1 VGILALH
8 LREAKSGRTAPPK
21 CGLGPSLRIVQNEA
35 AYSTASTW
43 WIPCLFRT
51 EALLSTTITSYD
63 GGIVTT
69 PQQYVHPKNVQ
80 ELQAILRDRQT
91 YPSPVRAMGSNHSLT
106 PCAASTGTI
115 VSMDGFTRILKID
128 EAKKT
133 LTAQAGVQLVD
144 AAAALRKKGLQFM
157 LNIEI
162 GNLTLG
168 SAACCQTKDALDG
181 VELGQVNSYV
191 TGIKWVSP
199 SGELMEAS
207 ETKNPELLPYIRASY
222 GLAGIVY
229 EMTFKLK
236 PIEIISF
243 NYDVRDVDDLKDSII
258 KKAISENQSIV
269 MWTVGDHIVIQS
281 RNKAKKLKHEF
292 LGDAREFGWNFLAAY
307 TGRGIRDRLSET
319 GIGKIKENL
328 WSGVELAFYRVL
340 SAGGGFTL
348 EAPDKTIN
356 YSKTPQSARY
366 AFTFWAFPR
375 ADYVTNLK
383 DYVKW
388 AADYYKQTKFR
399 CNMPL
404 GSYFIR
410 KDRSSLLSYTWDGDI
425 ISLDPIHAPSEREPD
440 AWPTFL
446 RAFNEW
452 AHQRGGIPLLNQSP
466 FVKKEH
472 VVAAYGD
479 RWKTLGE
486 WLQTIDP
493 DRRMVNEFFAE
504 LL

>member
-1 VGILALH
+1 V
-8 LREAKSGRTAPPK
+8 
-21 CGLGPSLRIVQNEA
+21 
-35 AYSTASTW
+35 STS
-43 WIPCLFRT
+43 
-51 EALLSTTITSYD
+51 ITNYD
-63 GGIVTT
+63 GGITTT
-69 PQQYVHPKNVQ
+69 PQQHVHPKTVQ
-80 ELQAILRDRQT
+80 ELQEILRDTQK

-115 VSMDGFTRILKID
+115 VSMDGFTKIVKID
-128 EAKKT
+128 TEKKT
-133 LTAQAGVQLVD
+133 LTAQAGLQLVD
-144 AAAALRKKGLQFM
+144 AAAAIRKKGLQFM

-162 GNLTLG
+162 GNITLG

-207 ETKNPELLPYIRASY
+207 ETKNPELLPFIRASY

-229 EMTFKLK
+229 EVTFKLK
-236 PIEIISF
+236 PIEIINF
-243 NYDVRDVDDLKDSII
+243 NYDVREVKDLKDSII

-281 RNKAKKLKHEF
+281 RNKAKKLKHQF
-292 LGDAREFGWNFLAAY
+292 LADAREFGWNFLAAY
-307 TGRGIRDRLSET
+307 TGRGIRDRLSDT
-319 GIGKIKENL
+319 TIGKLKEGL
-328 WSGVELAFYRVL
+328 WSGVELAFYRLL

-375 ADYVTNLK
+375 ADYATNLK

-388 AADYYKQTKFR
+388 ADDYYKQTKFR

-425 ISLDPIHAPSEREPD
+425 ISLDPIHAPSDREPD
-440 AWPTFL
+440 AWPAFL
-446 RAFNEW
+446 KAFNDW
-452 AHQRGGIPLLNQSP
+452 AHRRGGIPLLNQSP
-466 FVKKEH
+466 FVTKAH

-479 RWKTLGE
+479 RWKKLGE
-486 WLQTIDP
+486 WLRTIDP

>member
-1 VGILALH
+1 V
-8 LREAKSGRTAPPK
+8 
-21 CGLGPSLRIVQNEA
+21 
-35 AYSTASTW
+35 
-43 WIPCLFRT
+43 
-51 EALLSTTITSYD
+51 STTITNYD
-63 GGIVTT
+63 GAITTT
-69 PQQYVHPKNVQ
+69 PQQHVHPKSVQ
-80 ELQAILRDRQT
+80 ELQEILRDRQK

-106 PCAASTGTI
+106 PCAASTGTV
-115 VSMDGFTRILKID
+115 VSMDGFTKIVKID
-128 EAKKT
+128 AAKKT
-133 LTAQAGVQLVD
+133 MTAQAGLQLVD
-144 AAAALRKKGLQFM
+144 AAAALRKKKLQFM

-162 GNLTLG
+162 GNITLG

-181 VELGQVNSYV
+181 IALGQVNSYL
-191 TGIKWVSP
+191 TGIKWVDP
-199 SGELMEAS
+199 SGELQEAS
-207 ETKNPELLPYIRASY
+207 ESKNPELLPYIRASY

-229 EMTFKLK
+229 EVTFTIK
-236 PIEIISF
+236 PLEIIAFS
-243 NYDVRDVDDLKDSII
+243 YDVHDVEDLTDSII
-258 KKAISENQSIV
+258 KKAISSNQSIV
-269 MWTVGDHIVIQS
+269 MWTIGDDIVIQS
-281 RNKAKKLKHEF
+281 RNKGRKLKHEW
-292 LGDAREFGWNFLAAY
+292 LADAREFGWNFLAAY
-307 TGRGIRDRLSET
+307 TGRGLRDHLGGSVLGKVKERLGT
-319 GIGKIKENL
+319 
-328 WSGVELAFYRVL
+328 GVELGFYRLL

-375 ADYVTNLK
+375 AAYVKNIK

-388 AADYYKQTKFR
+388 AASYYKQTGFR

-410 KDRSSLLSYTWDGDI
+410 KDKSSLLSYTYDGDV
-425 ISLDPIHAPSEREPD
+425 ISLDPIHSPGKDHE
-440 AWPTFL
+440 AWATFL
-446 RAFNEW
+446 KAFNDW

-479 RWKTLGE
+479 RWKKLGD
-486 WLQTIDP
+486 WLRTVDP

>member
-1 VGILALH
+1 V
-8 LREAKSGRTAPPK
+8 
-21 CGLGPSLRIVQNEA
+21 
-35 AYSTASTW
+35 
-43 WIPCLFRT
+43 
-51 EALLSTTITSYD
+51 STTITNYD
-63 GGIVTT
+63 GGIITT
-69 PQQYVHPKNVQ
+69 PQQHVHPKSVQ
-80 ELQAILRDRQT
+80 ELQEILRDRT
-91 YPSPVRAMGSNHSLT
+91 KYPSPVRAMGSNHSLT
-106 PCAASTGTI
+106 PCAASTGTV
-115 VSMDGFTRILKID
+115 VSMDGFTKIVKID
-128 EAKKT
+128 TVKKT
-133 LTAQAGVQLVD
+133 LTAQAGLQLVD

-162 GNLTLG
+162 GNITLG
-168 SAACCQTKDALDG
+168 SAACCQTKDSLDG
-181 VELGQVNSYV
+181 AELGQVNSYV

-199 SGELMEAS
+199 AGELMEAS
-207 ETKNPELLPYIRASY
+207 ESTNPELLPYIRASY

-229 EMTFKLK
+229 EVTFKLK
-236 PIEIISF
+236 PIEIIGF
-243 NYDVRDVDDLKDSII
+243 DYDVHDVEDLKDSTI

-269 MWTVGDHIVIQS
+269 LWTIGDDIVIQS
-281 RNKAKKLKHEF
+281 RNKAKKLKKEF
-292 LGDAREFGWNFLAAY
+292 LADARELGWNFLAAY
-307 TGRGIRDRLSET
+307 TGRGIRDRFAGT
-319 GIGKIKENL
+319 RIGRIKEGL
-328 WSGVELAFYRVL
+328 GSGLELAFYRLL
-340 SAGGGFTL
+340 SASGGFTL

-375 ADYVTNLK
+375 ANYVKNVK

-388 AADYYKQTKFR
+388 ADDYDKQHKFR

-425 ISLDPIHAPSEREPD
+425 ISLDPIHAPSEKEPD

-446 RAFNEW
+446 KAFNDW

-479 RWKTLGE
+479 RWKKLGD
-486 WLQTIDP
+486 WLRTVDP
-493 DRRMVNEFFAE
+493 ERRMVNEFFAE

>member
-1 VGILALH
+1 V
-8 LREAKSGRTAPPK
+8 
-21 CGLGPSLRIVQNEA
+21 
-35 AYSTASTW
+35 
-43 WIPCLFRT
+43 
-51 EALLSTTITSYD
+51 STTITNYD

-69 PQQYVHPKNVQ
+69 PQQHVHPKSVQ
-80 ELQAILRDRQT
+80 ELQEILRDRT
-91 YPSPVRAMGSNHSLT
+91 KYPSPVRAMGSNHSLT
-106 PCAASTGTI
+106 PCAASTGTV
-115 VSMDGFTRILKID
+115 VSMAGFTKIVKMD
-128 EAKKT
+128 TAKKT
-133 LTAQAGVQLVD
+133 LMAQGGLQLVD
-144 AAAALRKKGLQFM
+144 AAAALRKMGLQFM

-162 GNLTLG
+162 GNITLG
-168 SAACCQTKDALDG
+168 SAACCQTKDSLDG

-207 ETKNPELLPYIRASY
+207 ESENPELLPYIRASY

-229 EMTFKLK
+229 EVTFKLK
-236 PIEIISF
+236 PLEIISF
-243 NYDVRDVDDLKDSII
+243 DYDVHDVEDLTDSII
-258 KKAISENQSIV
+258 NKAISSNQTILL
-269 MWTVGDHIVIQS
+269 WTVGDNIVIQS

-292 LGDAREFGWNFLAAY
+292 LADARKFGWNFLAAY
-307 TGRGIRDRLSET
+307 IGRGTRDWFGGSVV
-319 GIGKIKENL
+319 GKVNEL
-328 WSGVELAFYRVL
+328 VPGLELAFYRLL

-375 ADYVTNLK
+375 KDYVTNVK

-388 AADYYKQTKFR
+388 ADDYHEQHKFR

-425 ISLDPIHAPSEREPD
+425 ISLDPIHAPSEREPE
-440 AWPTFL
+440 AWPNFL
-446 RAFNEW
+446 KAFNEW
-452 AHQRGGIPLLNQSP
+452 AHQRGGVPLLNQSP
-466 FVKKEH
+466 FVKKVH
-472 VVAAYGD
+472 VVSAYGD
-479 RWKTLGE
+479 RWKKLGD
-486 WLQTIDP
+486 WLRTVDP
-493 DRRMVNEFFAE
+493 DRRMVDEFFGE

>member
-1 VGILALH
+1 
-8 LREAKSGRTAPPK
+8 
-21 CGLGPSLRIVQNEA
+21 
-35 AYSTASTW
+35 
-43 WIPCLFRT
+43 
-51 EALLSTTITSYD
+51 
-63 GGIVTT
+63 
-69 PQQYVHPKNVQ
+69 
-80 ELQAILRDRQT
+80 
-91 YPSPVRAMGSNHSLT
+91 
-106 PCAASTGTI
+106 
-115 VSMDGFTRILKID
+115 
-128 EAKKT
+128 
-133 LTAQAGVQLVD
+133 
-144 AAAALRKKGLQFM
+144 M

-162 GNLTLG
+162 GNITLG

-191 TGIKWVSP
+191 TAIKWVSP

-207 ETKNPELLPYIRASY
+207 ETRNPELLPYIRASY

-229 EMTFKLK
+229 EVTFTIK
-236 PIEIISF
+236 PLEIISF
-243 NYDVRDVDDLKDSII
+243 DYDVHDVEDLKDSTI
-258 KKAISENQSIV
+258 KKAISSNQSIV
-269 MWTVGDHIVIQS
+269 LWTIGDDIVIQS
-281 RNKAKKLKHEF
+281 RNKARKLKHEW
-292 LGDAREFGWNFLAAY
+292 LADAREYGWNFLGAY
-307 TGRGIRDRLSET
+307 TGRGLRDRFGGSGL
-319 GIGKIKENL
+319 GKIKEGL
-328 WSGVELAFYRVL
+328 GSGLELAFYRLL

-348 EAPDKTIN
+348 HGPDKTIN

-375 ADYVTNLK
+375 ANYVKNIK

-388 AADYYKQTKFR
+388 ADDYYERKKFR

-425 ISLDPIHAPSEREPD
+425 ISLDPIHAPSDREPD

-446 RAFNEW
+446 KAFNEW
-452 AHQRGGIPLLNQSP
+452 AHERGGVPLLNQSP

-479 RWKTLGE
+479 RWKKLGD
-486 WLQTIDP
+486 WLRTVDP

>member
-1 VGILALH
+1 V
-8 LREAKSGRTAPPK
+8 R
-21 CGLGPSLRIVQNEA
+21 
-35 AYSTASTW
+35 
-43 WIPCLFRT
+43 
-51 EALLSTTITSYD
+51 TTITNYD

-69 PQQYVHPKNVQ
+69 PQQHVHPKSVQ
-80 ELQAILRDRQT
+80 ELQEILRNRT
-91 YPSPVRAMGSNHSLT
+91 KYPSPVRAMGSNHSLT
-106 PCAASTGTI
+106 PCAASTGTV
-115 VSMDGFTRILKID
+115 VSMDGFTKIVKID
-128 EAKKT
+128 TAKQT
-133 LTAQAGVQLVD
+133 LMAQAGLQLVD

-162 GNLTLG
+162 GNITLG
-168 SAACCQTKDALDG
+168 SAACCQTKDGLDG

-191 TGIKWVSP
+191 TGVRWVSP
-199 SGELMEAS
+199 SGELMGAS
-207 ETKNPELLPYIRASY
+207 ENKNPELLPYIRASY

-229 EMTFKLK
+229 EVTFKLK
-236 PIEIISF
+236 PLEIIRF
-243 NYDVRDVDDLKDSII
+243 DYDVHDVEDLTDSII
-258 KKAISENQSIV
+258 KKAISSNQTIV
-269 MWTVGDHIVIQS
+269 LWTVGDHIVIQS

-292 LGDAREFGWNFLAAY
+292 LADAREFGWNFLAAY
-307 TGRGIRDRLSET
+307 TGRGIRDRFGGSVV
-319 GIGKIKENL
+319 GKVKERL
-328 WSGVELAFYRVL
+328 ASGLELAFYRLL

-366 AFTFWAFPR
+366 TFTFWAFPR
-375 ADYVTNLK
+375 KDYVKNVK

-388 AADYYKQTKFR
+388 ADDYYKQHKFR

-425 ISLDPIHAPSEREPD
+425 ISLDPIHAPSEREPET
-440 AWPTFL
+440 WPNFL
-446 RAFNEW
+446 KAFNEW

-472 VVAAYGD
+472 VVSAYGD
-479 RWKTLGE
+479 RWNKLGD
-486 WLQTIDP
+486 WLRTVDP
-493 DRRMVNEFFAE
+493 DRRMVNEFFGE

>member
-1 VGILALH
+1 V
-8 LREAKSGRTAPPK
+8 
-21 CGLGPSLRIVQNEA
+21 
-35 AYSTASTW
+35 STS
-43 WIPCLFRT
+43 
-51 EALLSTTITSYD
+51 ITNYD
-63 GGIVTT
+63 GGITTT
-69 PQQYVHPKNVQ
+69 PQQHVHPKTVQ
-80 ELQAILRDRQT
+80 ELQEILRDTQK

-115 VSMDGFTRILKID
+115 VSMDGFTRIVKID
-128 EAKKT
+128 TEKKT
-133 LTAQAGVQLVD
+133 LTAQAGLQLVD
-144 AAAALRKKGLQFM
+144 AAAAIRKKDLQFM

-162 GNLTLG
+162 GNITLG
-168 SAACCQTKDALDG
+168 SAACCQTKDSLDG

-191 TGIKWVSP
+191 TAIKWVSP

-207 ETKNPELLPYIRASY
+207 ESKNPELLPYIRASY

-229 EMTFKLK
+229 EVTFKLK
-236 PIEIISF
+236 PLEIISF
-243 NYDVRDVDDLKDSII
+243 NYDVHDVDDIKDSTI
-258 KKAISENQSIV
+258 KKAIAENQSIV
-269 MWTVGDHIVIQS
+269 MWTVGDDVVIQS

-292 LGDAREFGWNFLAAY
+292 LADAREFGWNFLAAY
-307 TGRGIRDRLSET
+307 TGRGIRDRFAGT
-319 GIGKIKENL
+319 GIGRIKETL
-328 WSGVELAFYRVL
+328 GGGLELAFYRLL
-340 SAGGGFTL
+340 SASGGFTL

-375 ADYVTNLK
+375 AEYVKNLK

-388 AADYYKQTKFR
+388 ADAYHKRTGFR

-425 ISLDPIHAPSEREPD
+425 ISLDPIHAPSDREPD

-446 RAFNEW
+446 KAFNEW
-452 AHQRGGIPLLNQSP
+452 AHQRGGLPLLNQSP
-466 FVKKEH
+466 FVTKQH
-472 VVAAYGD
+472 VVDAYGE
-479 RWKTLGE
+479 RWKKLGD
-486 WLQTIDP
+486 WLRVIDP
-493 DRRMVNEFFAE
+493 ERRMVNDFFAG

>member
-1 VGILALH
+1 M
-8 LREAKSGRTAPPK
+8 
-21 CGLGPSLRIVQNEA
+21 
-35 AYSTASTW
+35 
-43 WIPCLFRT
+43 
-51 EALLSTTITSYD
+51 STTITNYD

-69 PQQYVHPKNVQ
+69 PQQHVHPKSVQ
-80 ELQAILRDRQT
+80 DLQEILRDPQK

-115 VSMDGFTRILKID
+115 VSMDGFTKIVKID

-133 LTAQAGVQLVD
+133 LTAQAGLQLVD
-144 AAAALRKKGLQFM
+144 AAAALRKKGLQFT

-162 GNLTLG
+162 GNITLG
-168 SAACCQTKDALDG
+168 SAACCQTKDSLDG

-207 ETKNPELLPYIRASY
+207 EAKNPELLPYIRASY

-229 EMTFKLK
+229 EVTFTLK
-236 PIEIISF
+236 PLEIINF
-243 NYDVRDVDDLKDSII
+243 NYDVQDVKNLKDSIV
-258 KKAISENQSIV
+258 KKAISQNQSIV
-269 MWTVGDHIVIQS
+269 LWTVGDNVVIQS

-292 LGDAREFGWNFLAAY
+292 LADAREFGWNFLAAY
-307 TGRGIRDRLSET
+307 TGRGIRDRFAGT
-319 GIGKIKENL
+319 GVDKIKEGL
-328 WSGVELAFYRVL
+328 WSGVELAFYRLL
-340 SAGGGFTL
+340 SAGGGITL

-388 AADYYKQTKFR
+388 ADDYYKQTKFR

-425 ISLDPIHAPSEREPD
+425 ISLDPIHAPSDREPD

-446 RAFNEW
+446 RAFNDW
-452 AHQRGGIPLLNQSP
+452 AHQRDGIPLLNQSP

-479 RWKTLGE
+479 RWKKLGE
-486 WLQTIDP
+486 WLRTIDP
-493 DRRMVNEFFAE
+493 DRRMVNEFFGE

>member
-1 VGILALH
+1 
-8 LREAKSGRTAPPK
+8 
-21 CGLGPSLRIVQNEA
+21 
-35 AYSTASTW
+35 
-43 WIPCLFRT
+43 
-51 EALLSTTITSYD
+51 LSTTITNYD

-69 PQQYVHPKNVQ
+69 PQQHVHPKSVQ
-80 ELQAILRDRQT
+80 DLQEILRDRQK

-115 VSMDGFTRILKID
+115 VSMDGFTKIVKID

-133 LTAQAGVQLVD
+133 LTAQAGLQLVD

-162 GNLTLG
+162 GNITLG
-168 SAACCQTKDALDG
+168 SAACCQTKDSLDG

-207 ETKNPELLPYIRASY
+207 EAKNPELLPYIRASY

-229 EMTFKLK
+229 EVTFTLK
-236 PIEIISF
+236 PLEIINF
-243 NYDVRDVDDLKDSII
+243 NYDVQNVKNLKDSIV
-258 KKAISENQSIV
+258 KKAISQNQSIV
-269 MWTVGDHIVIQS
+269 LWTVGDNVVIQS

-292 LGDAREFGWNFLAAY
+292 LADAREFGWNFLAAY
-307 TGRGIRDRLSET
+307 TGRGIRDRFAGT
-319 GIGKIKENL
+319 GIDKIKEGL
-328 WSGVELAFYRVL
+328 WSGVELAFYRLL
-340 SAGGGFTL
+340 SAGGGITL

-388 AADYYKQTKFR
+388 ADDYYKQTKFR

-425 ISLDPIHAPSEREPD
+425 ISLDPIHAPSDREPD

-446 RAFNEW
+446 RAFNNW
-452 AHQRGGIPLLNQSP
+452 AHQRDGIPLLNQSP
-466 FVKKEH
+466 FVTKEH

-479 RWKTLGE
+479 RWKKLGE
-486 WLQTIDP
+486 WLRTIDP
-493 DRRMVNEFFAE
+493 DRRMVNEFFGE

>member
-1 VGILALH
+1 V
-8 LREAKSGRTAPPK
+8 
-21 CGLGPSLRIVQNEA
+21 
-35 AYSTASTW
+35 
-43 WIPCLFRT
+43 
-51 EALLSTTITSYD
+51 STTITNYD

-69 PQQYVHPKNVQ
+69 PQQHVHPKTVQ
-80 ELQAILRDRQT
+80 ELQEILRDRQK

-106 PCAASTGTI
+106 PCAASTGTV
-115 VSMDGFTRILKID
+115 VSMDGFTKIVKID
-128 EAKKT
+128 TAKKT

-144 AAAALRKKGLQFM
+144 AAAALRKKNLQFM

-162 GNLTLG
+162 GNITLG

-181 VELGQVNSYV
+181 VELGQVNSYL
-191 TGIKWVSP
+191 TGVKWVSP

-207 ETKNPELLPYIRASY
+207 ESKNPELLPYIRASH
-222 GLAGIVY
+222 GLAGIIY
-229 EMTFKLK
+229 EVTFRLK
-236 PIEIISF
+236 PLEIISF
-243 NYDVRDVDDLKDSII
+243 NYDVHDVEDLKESTI

-269 MWTVGDHIVIQS
+269 LWTIGDDIVIQS

-292 LGDAREFGWNFLAAY
+292 LADAREFGWNFLAAY
-307 TGRGIRDRLSET
+307 TSRGIRDRFAGT
-319 GIGKIKENL
+319 GIGKVKEKL
-328 WSGVELAFYRVL
+328 GGGLELAFYRLL

-348 EAPDKTIN
+348 EAPDKTID

-375 ADYVTNLK
+375 K
-383 DYVKW
+383 DYVKNLQDYVQW
-388 AADYYKQTKFR
+388 ADDYDKQHKFR

-425 ISLDPIHAPSEREPD
+425 ISLDPIHAPSDREPD
-440 AWPTFL
+440 AWPAFL
-446 RAFNEW
+446 KAFNEW
-452 AHQRGGIPLLNQSP
+452 AHQRSGVPLLNQSP
-466 FVKKEH
+466 FVKREH

-479 RWKTLGE
+479 RWKKLGD
-486 WLQTIDP
+486 WLRVVDP
-493 DRRMVNEFFAE
+493 ERRMVNEFFAE

>member
-1 VGILALH
+1 V
-8 LREAKSGRTAPPK
+8 
-21 CGLGPSLRIVQNEA
+21 
-35 AYSTASTW
+35 STS
-43 WIPCLFRT
+43 
-51 EALLSTTITSYD
+51 ITNYD
-63 GGIVTT
+63 GGITTT
-69 PQQYVHPKNVQ
+69 PQQHVHPKTVQ
-80 ELQAILRDRQT
+80 ELQEILRDTQK

-115 VSMDGFTRILKID
+115 VSMDGFTRIVKID
-128 EAKKT
+128 TEKKT
-133 LTAQAGVQLVD
+133 LTAQAGLQLVD
-144 AAAALRKKGLQFM
+144 AAAAIRKKDLQFM

-162 GNLTLG
+162 GNITLG
-168 SAACCQTKDALDG
+168 SAACCQTKDSLDG

-191 TGIKWVSP
+191 TAIKWVSP

-207 ETKNPELLPYIRASY
+207 ESKNPELLPYIRASY

-229 EMTFKLK
+229 EVTFKLK
-236 PIEIISF
+236 PLEIISF
-243 NYDVRDVDDLKDSII
+243 NYDVHDVDDIKDSTI
-258 KKAISENQSIV
+258 KKAIAENQSIV
-269 MWTVGDHIVIQS
+269 MWTVGDDVVIQS

-292 LGDAREFGWNFLAAY
+292 LADAREFGWNFLAAY
-307 TGRGIRDRLSET
+307 TGRGIRDRFAGT
-319 GIGKIKENL
+319 GIGRIKETL
-328 WSGVELAFYRVL
+328 GGGLELAFYRLL
-340 SAGGGFTL
+340 SASGGFTL

-375 ADYVTNLK
+375 AEYVKNLK

-388 AADYYKQTKFR
+388 ADAYHKRTGFR

-425 ISLDPIHAPSEREPD
+425 ISLDPIHAPSDREPD

-446 RAFNEW
+446 KAFNEW
-452 AHQRGGIPLLNQSP
+452 AHQRGGLPLLNQSP
-466 FVKKEH
+466 FVTKQH
-472 VVAAYGD
+472 VVDAYGA
-479 RWKTLGE
+479 RWKKLGD
-486 WLQTIDP
+486 WLRVIDP
-493 DRRMVNEFFAE
+493 ERRMVNDFFAG

>member
-1 VGILALH
+1 M
-8 LREAKSGRTAPPK
+8 
-21 CGLGPSLRIVQNEA
+21 
-35 AYSTASTW
+35 STS
-43 WIPCLFRT
+43 
-51 EALLSTTITSYD
+51 ITNYD
-63 GGIVTT
+63 GGITTT
-69 PQQYVHPKNVQ
+69 PQQHVHPKTVQ
-80 ELQAILRDRQT
+80 ELQEILRDTQK

-115 VSMDGFTRILKID
+115 VSMDGFTRIVKID
-128 EAKKT
+128 TEKKT
-133 LTAQAGVQLVD
+133 LTAQAGLQLVD
-144 AAAALRKKGLQFM
+144 AAAAIRKKDLQFM

-162 GNLTLG
+162 GNITLG
-168 SAACCQTKDALDG
+168 SAACCQTKDSLDG

-191 TGIKWVSP
+191 TAIKWVSP

-207 ETKNPELLPYIRASY
+207 ESKNPELLPYIRASY

-229 EMTFKLK
+229 EVTFKLK
-236 PIEIISF
+236 PLEIISF
-243 NYDVRDVDDLKDSII
+243 NYDVHDVDDIKDSTI
-258 KKAISENQSIV
+258 KKAIAENQSIV
-269 MWTVGDHIVIQS
+269 MWTVGDDVVIQS

-292 LGDAREFGWNFLAAY
+292 LADAREFGWNFLAAY
-307 TGRGIRDRLSET
+307 TGRGIRDRFAGT
-319 GIGKIKENL
+319 GIGRIKETL
-328 WSGVELAFYRVL
+328 GGGLELAFYRLL
-340 SAGGGFTL
+340 SASGGFTL

-375 ADYVTNLK
+375 AEYVKNLK

-388 AADYYKQTKFR
+388 ADAYHKRTGFR

-425 ISLDPIHAPSEREPD
+425 ISLDPIHAPSDREPD

-446 RAFNEW
+446 KAFNEW
-452 AHQRGGIPLLNQSP
+452 AHQRGGLPLLNQSP
-466 FVKKEH
+466 FVTKQH
-472 VVAAYGD
+472 VVDAYGD
-479 RWKTLGE
+479 RWKKLGD
-486 WLQTIDP
+486 WLRVIDP
-493 DRRMVNEFFAE
+493 ERRMVNDFFAG

>member
-1 VGILALH
+1 MGRLKVAL
-8 LREAKSGRTAPPK
+8 
-21 CGLGPSLRIVQNEA
+21 
-35 AYSTASTW
+35 
-43 WIPCLFRT
+43 LFRT
-51 EALLSTTITSYD
+51 EHALSTTITNYD
-63 GGIVTT
+63 GAITTT
-69 PQQYVHPKNVQ
+69 PQQLVHPKSVA
-80 ELQAILRDRQT
+80 ELQEILRDRQK

-106 PCAASTGTI
+106 PCAASTGTV
-115 VSMDGFTRILKID
+115 VSMDGFTKIVKID
-128 EAKKT
+128 VAKKT
-133 LTAQAGVQLVD
+133 LTAQAGLQLVD
-144 AAAALRKKGLQFM
+144 AAAALRKKNLQFM

-162 GNLTLG
+162 GNITLG
-168 SAACCQTKDALDG
+168 SAACCQTKDSLDG

-191 TGIKWVSP
+191 TAIKWVSP

-207 ETKNPELLPYIRASY
+207 ATKNPELLPYIRASY

-229 EMTFKLK
+229 EVTFKLK
-236 PIEIISF
+236 PLEIISF
-243 NYDVRDVDDLKDSII
+243 DYDVHDVDDLKDSTI
-258 KKAISENQSIV
+258 KKALSSNQSMV
-269 MWTVGDHIVIQS
+269 LWTIGDDVVIQS
-281 RNKAKKLKHEF
+281 RNKGKKLKHEF
-292 LGDAREFGWNFLAAY
+292 LADAREFGWNFLAAY
-307 TGRGIRDRLSET
+307 IGRGIRERVGGT
-319 GIGKIKENL
+319 AIGKVKERL
-328 WSGVELAFYRVL
+328 GYGIELGFYRLL
-340 SAGGGFTL
+340 SAAGGFTL
-348 EAPDKTIN
+348 HGPDKTIN

-375 ADYVTNLK
+375 AAYVKNLK

-388 AADYYKQTKFR
+388 AEDYYKRTGFR

-425 ISLDPIHAPSEREPD
+425 ISLDPINAPGEHEQE
-440 AWPTFL
+440 AWATFL
-446 RAFNEW
+446 KAFNEW

-479 RWKTLGE
+479 RWKKLGD
-486 WLQTIDP
+486 WLRVVDP

>member
-1 VGILALH
+1 M
-8 LREAKSGRTAPPK
+8 
-21 CGLGPSLRIVQNEA
+21 
-35 AYSTASTW
+35 
-43 WIPCLFRT
+43 
-51 EALLSTTITSYD
+51 STTITNYD
-63 GGIVTT
+63 GGITTT
-69 PQQYVHPKNVQ
+69 PQQHVHPKSVA
-80 ELQAILRDRQT
+80 ELQEILRDRKK

-106 PCAASTGTI
+106 PCAASTGTV
-115 VSMDGFTRILKID
+115 VSMDGFTKIVKID
-128 EAKKT
+128 AVKKT
-133 LTAQAGVQLVD
+133 ITAQAGLQLVD
-144 AAAALRKKGLQFM
+144 AAAALRKKDLQFM

-162 GNLTLG
+162 GNITLG

-191 TGIKWVSP
+191 TAVKWVSP

-229 EMTFKLK
+229 EVTFKIK
-236 PIEIISF
+236 PLEIISF
-243 NYDVRDVDDLKDSII
+243 DYDVHDVEDLKDSTI
-258 KKAISENQSIV
+258 KKAISSTRASCL
-269 MWTVGDHIVIQS
+269 WTIGDDIVIQS
-281 RNKAKKLKHEF
+281 RNKARKLKHEW
-292 LGDAREFGWNFLAAY
+292 LADAREYGWNFLGAY
-307 TGRGIRDRLSET
+307 TGRGLRDRFGGSGL
-319 GIGKIKENL
+319 GKIKEGL
-328 WSGVELAFYRVL
+328 GSGLELAFYRLL

-348 EAPDKTIN
+348 HGPDKTIN

-375 ADYVTNLK
+375 ANYVKNIK

-388 AADYYKQTKFR
+388 ADDYYERKKFR

-425 ISLDPIHAPSEREPD
+425 ISLDPIHAPSDREPD

-446 RAFNEW
+446 KAFNEW
-452 AHQRGGIPLLNQSP
+452 AHERGGVPLLNQSP

-479 RWKTLGE
+479 RWKKLGD
-486 WLQTIDP
+486 WLRTVDP